1 MSNLKQEPIQ
11 TQQSFQIFFKN
22 YLSKAY
28 SPKDNQTNFVVNP
41 YFHIASTI
49 SIIIHNPTTI
59 LNKNPL
65 HFQSTNKK
73 KKKPHLFKLNFL
85 LFSSGLLFPS
95 ERGLPSS
102 GCLFCAIITPH
113 HHQQQEQSNNL
124 CCWFYETKTRN
135 NH

>member
-11 TQQSFQIFFKN
+11 TQPSFQIFFKN

-73 KKKPHLFKLNFL
+73 KKTSPFQIELPPLFLGTIIPIRTRLTL
-85 LFSSGLLFPS
+85 LRLPLLCHNHIPPPPTTATTT
-95 ERGLPSS
+95 R
-102 GCLFCAIITPH
+102 AK
-113 HHQQQEQSNNL
+113 QQPL
-124 CCWFYETKTRN
+124 LLVL
-135 NH
+135 